1 MPNLFES
8 IKAVFNQT
16 RQLAQGFHVYHTPAG
31 QDLQYRLHLRVEENG
46 EGVLVVNAST
56 ILHLNQT
63 ATEYA
68 LGIIQDQSFD
78 EIVKTITKRYNVP
91 KSQAES
97 DLNRFQDQV
106 MTLINMPDLDPVT
119 YLGME
124 RQIPYTQ
131 LSAPYRLDCALTY
144 RVSQGEDAS
153 AAPTARVERE
163 LTTEEWKAIIKK
175 AFEVGVPHLVF
186 TGGEPTLRA
195 DLPELLA
202 YAEELGLVTGLQSD
216 GLRLSDI
223 SYVRNLI
230 ANGLDH
236 LTILLNPDNETL
248 WQTLE
253 HILKEDLHTTAHL
266 TLTPGQN
273 LVPAI
278 DRLAKLQV
286 NAVSLSAINEAL
298 AGELDLLSDA
308 VAFNQLELVW
318 DLPVP
323 YSRWNPIALE
333 LPDAEEPKG
342 AGNAW
347 LYLEPDGDVLPA
359 QGINRVLG
367 NMLTDEWHII
377 WHNRSR
383 ETA

>member
-1 MPNLFES
+1 
-8 IKAVFNQT
+8 
-16 RQLAQGFHVYHTPAG
+16 
-31 QDLQYRLHLRVEENG
+31 
-46 EGVLVVNAST
+46 
-56 ILHLNQT
+56 
-63 ATEYA
+63 
-68 LGIIQDQSFD
+68 
-78 EIVKTITKRYNVP
+78 
-91 KSQAES
+91 
-97 DLNRFQDQV
+97 
-106 MTLINMPDLDPVT
+106 MTLINMPDLDPIT